1 MVFLKLLLLLLLLF
15 LFLLLL
21 LLFLLLFLFLFL
33 FLLRSTKENA
43 VHYYRCPVVSRV
55 PFFYIISSIVR
66 CARTIAHRVVFVVV
80 RASLGI
86 VKQIW
91 F

>member
-1 MVFLKLLLLLLLLF
+1 MVFLKLLLLLLLI
-15 LFLLLL
+15 
-21 LLFLLLFLFLFL
+21 LLFLFLFL
-33 FLLRSTKENA
+33 LLLRSTKENA
-43 VHYYRCPVVSRV
+43 VYYYRCPVVSRV

-66 CARTIAHRVVFVVV
+66 CADY
-80 RASLGI
+80 RAPCGFRGSLGI